1 VASDEKKLVY
11 LKDIADIT
19 RAYEEAPGQ
28 MYYLDGKPALTL
40 GVSMQSGENVV
51 AVDERLD
58 ARMQE
63 LLAETPVGMQIKQI
77 YNQPPR

>member
-1 VASDEKKLVY
+1 
-11 LKDIADIT
+11 
-19 RAYEEAPGQ
+19 